1 MAPSD
6 SSFEVVWFYQGDKT
20 ITSTVT
26 CERNQSVAGVLT
38 SVLEVNPSGGSIVGE
53 YYCQIRLGNGS
64 WLDPS
69 QSAMQSLVS
78 EVLINQ
84 GADPCGA
91 DPLSAMSVDVPCALF
106 AENVANDSIVGMDCS
121 TLPVPTTSL
130 PSATTLNTP
139 PSDVTTTSTP
149 TPPDT
154 ESPGKS
160 NGLEVWLYV
169 VIAVAAVFAM
179 IIIVLVIL
187 CVGHCRIRKCDNSGS
202 APRLHVNVSATQSP
216 IASDNFEQQQASR
229 LYDMTTNEAYGT
241 AASTS
246 TTIRNVSHEAA
257 RQSLTV
263 NDNFNAYEQQ
273 QASRLY
279 DMTTNEAYGTAASTS
294 TILNVSNE
302 YEVIPN

>member
-6 SSFEVVWFYQGDKT
+6 SSYEIVWFYQGDKT

-26 CERNQSVAGVLT
+26 CEHNESVAGVLT

-84 GADPCGA
+84 GVDPCGA
-91 DPLSAMSVDVPCALF
+91 DPLSAMSVDEPCALF

-139 PSDVTTTSTP
+139 PSDVVTTTPSLGGTP
-149 TPPDT
+149 D
-154 ESPGKS
+154 SPNTGKS

-169 VIAVAAVFAM
+169 VVAVAAVFAM
-179 IIIVLVIL
+179 IIVILAIL
-187 CVGHCRIRKCDNSGS
+187 CVGLCLRKS
-202 APRLHVNVSATQSP
+202 Q
-216 IASDNFEQQQASR
+216 
-229 LYDMTTNEAYGT
+229 
-241 AASTS
+241 
-246 TTIRNVSHEAA
+246 TIDLETLKSKWA
-257 RQSLTV
+257 
-263 NDNFNAYEQQ
+263 
-273 QASRLY
+273 
-279 DMTTNEAYGTAASTS
+279 
-294 TILNVSNE
+294 
-302 YEVIPN
+302 